1 MNDTSSASLT
11 IACDGTVTF
20 DQLVHKHY
28 QRVFQVAWR
37 LTGNRTDAEDLTQE
51 AFMRAC
57 RAFHTYR
64 ADMPFENWMFRI
76 TRNAFIDMT
85 RRRPKTPS
93 YSLDSGLQTSDGN
106 ELTLEIPDTR
116 DEPETVMMREEIDQS
131 IQDALMALGP
141 DMRMTVVLSD
151 IEGLSYEEIAEAMHC
166 SIGTVRSRLHRGRKA
181 VRDRLKATGA
191 FKHLEVE
198 YEL

>member
-1 MNDTSSASLT
+1 MNDTTSASLN
-11 IACDGTVTF
+11 IARDGAVAF
-20 DQLVHKHY
+20 DQMVRRHY

-37 LTGNRTDAEDLTQE
+37 LTGNRADAEDLTQE
-51 AFMRAC
+51 AFVRAC

-64 ADMPFENWMFRI
+64 SEMPFENWMFRI

-85 RRRPKTPS
+85 RRRPKAPH
-93 YSLDSGLQTSDGN
+93 YSLDAGMQTSDGN
-106 ELTLEIPDTR
+106 ELTMEIPDTR

-131 IQDALMALGP
+131 IQDALMTIGP
-141 DMRMTVVLSD
+141 DMRMAVVLSD

-181 VRDRLKATGA
+181 VRERLKATGA